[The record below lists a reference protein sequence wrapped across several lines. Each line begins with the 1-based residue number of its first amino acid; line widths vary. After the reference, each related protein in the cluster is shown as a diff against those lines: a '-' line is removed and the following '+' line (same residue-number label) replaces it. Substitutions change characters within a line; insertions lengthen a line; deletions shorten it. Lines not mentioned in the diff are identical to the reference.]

1 MSATSSNHSKILA
14 IHEAS
19 RECLWLRSV
28 TQHIR
33 KLCGISLG
41 QESPTIVHEDNST
54 CIALLKD
61 EYIKGDKT
69 KHILPKFLFTHDL
82 HKSGDIIV
90 QKVRLSDNQA
100 NLFTKAL
107 PTTTSNMLVYD
118 TGMRRLNELKSHILT
133 CDSGSPM
140 TACHVAGSHISSLQ
154 TMLNEF
160 VIQFDKVVD
169 TQRAAIEDEDFNT
182 MNSRPVFHVFIQSK
196 QKLVNCQCYTKM
208 IFELF
213 QKEWI
218 EGSNNLTHETKSKSD
233 EKTSYWLRQVNVDKK
248 YWRVVNFCFVDN
260 LDVTCSCAMYEGG
273 NASIGIK
280 KTNCENGVSALSLWD
295 VQSNWTKAMNKK
307 EMLLRK

>member
-41 QESPTIVHEDNST
+41 QESLTVVHEDNST

-69 KHILPKFLFTHDL
+69 KHILPKFLFTHYL

-107 PTTTSNMLVYD
+107 PTTTSNTLVYD
-118 TGMRRLNELKSHILT
+118 TGMRRLNELNFHPTIYTKGGRPDLFRRPNPKSDPTLT
-133 CDSGSPM
+133 ALDLTDASTHPLLCGVMLWLDPGHVFSTPADFLALMGGGHSGVGRRCCSNDSDGVKM
-140 TACHVAGSHISSLQ
+140 KKRIKKSSGVL
-154 TMLNEF
+154 
-160 VIQFDKVVD
+160 
-169 TQRAAIEDEDFNT
+169 AS
-182 MNSRPVFHVFIQSK
+182 NSRCISAEAVPKKKIRKRKGRSDASD
-196 QKLVNCQCYTKM
+196 TDA
-208 IFELF
+208 
-213 QKEWI
+213 
-218 EGSNNLTHETKSKSD
+218 ETKQ
-233 EKTSYWLRQVNVDKK
+233 EKEPRC
-248 YWRVVNFCFVDN
+248 R
-260 LDVTCSCAMYEGG
+260 
-273 NASIGIK
+273 
-280 KTNCENGVSALSLWD
+280 
-295 VQSNWTKAMNKK
+295 
-307 EMLLRK
+307 